1 MFFHSWLFILF
12 AIAVVG
18 LFYCLPKGLPRRLL
32 LLLAGLYFYACFR
45 PEYLILMLAVVFM
58 DYTVARFMEKTIA
71 IKKRRFFLCC
81 SLFFDLG
88 ILFLFKYLGFFEET
102 WNAIFSSLSGEIHLP
117 ALLLPMGIS
126 FYTFQSLSYVIDVY
140 RKKIPAEKSLLQYS
154 LYVTFFPQLVA
165 GPIENAK
172 HLLPQVRF
180 EEKSFAIENFR
191 DGTFRILQGFF
202 KKAILA
208 DTLATIA
215 DPVFLNPQ
223 DASSLMILVSAIA
236 FAFQIYFDFSGY
248 SDIAIGTAR
257 LFGVRLMEN
266 FKTPYLALNFY
277 DFWKR
282 WHISL
287 TSWLR
292 EYVYFSLGGSR
303 CSSLRH
309 LFNVMAV
316 FFVSGLWHG
325 AAWTFVLWGIL
336 HGLIYLYDQHFN
348 QKENFKIWRCVRTF
362 TLVTFLFTLFRAP
375 NFSLWLQYWKSFI
388 THIFSSEGV
397 LIKWSELLP
406 SMVWVPVLFGGAILL
421 FQFLYSNKNVPI
433 LLKYSLYLLPLI
445 FFGRFSGQ
453 GFIYFQF

>member
-12 AIAVVG
+12 GIAVVG

-45 PEYLILMLAVVFM
+45 PEYLILMLAVVFV
-58 DYTVARFMEKTIA
+58 DYTMARLMQSSETEKFR
-71 IKKRRFFLCC
+71 KLCLAF

-102 WNAIFSSLSGEIHLP
+102 WNAIFSSISGKIHLP
-117 ALLLPMGIS
+117 SLLLPMGIS

-140 RKKIPAEKSLLQYS
+140 RKKISAEKSFLQYS

-191 DGTFRILQGFF
+191 EGTFRILQGFF

-223 DASSLMILVSAIA
+223 NASSLMILVSAVA

-248 SDIAIGTAR
+248 SD
-257 LFGVRLMEN
+257 
-266 FKTPYLALNFY
+266 
-277 DFWKR
+277 
-282 WHISL
+282 
-287 TSWLR
+287 
-292 EYVYFSLGGSR
+292 
-303 CSSLRH
+303 
-309 LFNVMAV
+309 
-316 FFVSGLWHG
+316 
-325 AAWTFVLWGIL
+325 
-336 HGLIYLYDQHFN
+336 
-348 QKENFKIWRCVRTF
+348 
-362 TLVTFLFTLFRAP
+362 
-375 NFSLWLQYWKSFI
+375 
-388 THIFSSEGV
+388 
-397 LIKWSELLP
+397 
-406 SMVWVPVLFGGAILL
+406 
-421 FQFLYSNKNVPI
+421 
-433 LLKYSLYLLPLI
+433 
-445 FFGRFSGQ
+445 
-453 GFIYFQF
+453 

>member
-18 LFYCLPKGLPRRLL
+18 LFYCLPKGLPMRLL

-58 DYTVARFMEKTIA
+58 DYTMARFIGKTIA

-117 ALLLPMGIS
+117 SLLLPMGIS

-202 KKAILA
+202 KK
-208 DTLATIA
+208 
-215 DPVFLNPQ
+215 
-223 DASSLMILVSAIA
+223 
-236 FAFQIYFDFSGY
+236 
-248 SDIAIGTAR
+248 
-257 LFGVRLMEN
+257 
-266 FKTPYLALNFY
+266 
-277 DFWKR
+277 
-282 WHISL
+282 
-287 TSWLR
+287 
-292 EYVYFSLGGSR
+292 
-303 CSSLRH
+303 
-309 LFNVMAV
+309 
-316 FFVSGLWHG
+316 
-325 AAWTFVLWGIL
+325 
-336 HGLIYLYDQHFN
+336 LY
-348 QKENFKIWRCVRTF
+348 
-362 TLVTFLFTLFRAP
+362 
-375 NFSLWLQYWKSFI
+375 
-388 THIFSSEGV
+388 
-397 LIKWSELLP
+397 
-406 SMVWVPVLFGGAILL
+406 
-421 FQFLYSNKNVPI
+421 
-433 LLKYSLYLLPLI
+433 
-445 FFGRFSGQ
+445 
-453 GFIYFQF
+453 